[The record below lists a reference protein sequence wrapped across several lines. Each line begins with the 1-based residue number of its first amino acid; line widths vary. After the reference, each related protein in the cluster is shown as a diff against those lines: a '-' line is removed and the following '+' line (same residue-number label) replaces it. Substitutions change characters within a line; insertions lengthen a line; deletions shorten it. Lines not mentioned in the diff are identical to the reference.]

1 LKRGKQIV
9 MLARRWFGFIKIT
22 LIALLVSMPPAW
34 AQLSSGSIT
43 GVVSDPSHAV
53 IPAAKITL
61 TEMDKG
67 LVTNATTDVSGRYL
81 IRSVPTGRYKLTVT
95 APGFEI
101 ETRTNI
107 VLDVNQNV
115 TADFA
120 LVVGTSTNAIAVVG
134 ESPLLAAEE
143 ASTGQVLNRQ
153 FIDSMPVIGRDTMGL
168 TYLTPG
174 TVAVLNG
181 PPKTGSAGNDFVSSG
196 GPAWTAD
203 VLLDGA
209 SVTNYEQ
216 NGGLLRVQYLPN
228 PDAIEEFKV
237 QTASFSAEFG
247 FTGSTVVNMVM
258 RSGTN
263 EFHGRAYDYFQNSD
277 LDGNNFFNNLSGT
290 KNPELQRNNFGANV
304 GGPIKKNKA
313 FFFADYDGLK
323 QGLAST
329 TTEGVPS
336 AAERIGNFGEL
347 CGYQHGTFNSNGQ
360 CSAAA
365 GQLWDPYSGVYS
377 AASGGA
383 LRSSFIP
390 FNNLATYTSPGNPN
404 LNGTAFQ
411 LAPTAGNLIDP
422 VASKLMQYMPLPNL
436 NVGQPNYQY
445 YNNWIGSG
453 TSPSSNNAFDGK
465 VDYRFSDATTLT
477 GNFGQQRPQS
487 RHYNYYQNVGDTEAN
502 GLSNQHSRMA
512 GLHLNHSF
520 SPTLL
525 LTATYGW
532 TRWYQQLP
540 DIFGDYPNVNPITTL
555 GEQAYMGV
563 SGSPTFPAITAG
575 SPYSTGPAGISVGT
589 QGSDKILQGVDSHQG
604 LVTISWVKGSHELR
618 FGGESRWH
626 RVNYYIPSSPGGA
639 FSFTF
644 GSTSQNSTSSSTG
657 GDPLASFLTGVGTG
671 GGSGS
676 YQVPDAPSN
685 ANWQWGGFVQDN
697 WKVSR
702 TLTLNIGL
710 RYDLTLPREEAH
722 NRMEWLSTSAVSP
735 LQAPGLGTLHGGEIF
750 AMSGDRANYEPDYS
764 DWEPR
769 FGVAWRPISK
779 TVVRAGYGI
788 YYTASRSAAAGAGG
802 LGQNGFA
809 QTTTWI
815 TSLNSDGATP
825 YGRLQNPFPAGG
837 PLLPPGSSQ
846 GLLTQVGLAAAG
858 PVKESSGTNKTPY
871 EQSWTLDIQRE
882 LPGQILLD
890 VGYVGKKGT
899 HLYFGGDTNLN
910 ILPKSVENNTT
921 AQNTALVT
929 FVPNPFYGVITN
941 PASSLSSKTVQAYQL
956 MLPFPQFTTFGGD
969 SPPYANSSYQ
979 GLQVRVE
986 KRFSAGLQ
994 FLLTYTFSK
1003 AIDDASVSQ
1012 DSFNTGA
1019 TSLQDPNN
1027 LEGERAVSLF
1037 DITHVLQF
1045 NHVYELPFGRGKK
1058 FGQNWNPVLNGVL
1071 GGWQVS
1077 GIWTINSGLPL
1088 SFKVNGG
1095 VALPT
1100 YGAQRPNLLCTP
1112 SRNTG
1117 PNWISA
1123 YFANNACFAK
1133 PANYTLGDA
1142 PRNLSEVRTEGQA
1155 NTNLALSKSFSLS
1168 RIRERMRLQVMAQ
1181 AQNGFNHPLLAA
1193 PNTTV
1198 GSSAFGIITSQA
1210 NTPRQLELALKLHF

>member
-1 LKRGKQIV
+1 VRT
-9 MLARRWFGFIKIT
+9 ARHCFG
-22 LIALLVSMPPAW
+22 LIALNVLMGVAPVW

-43 GVVSDPSHAV
+43 GVVADPSGGL
-53 IPAAKITL
+53 IPTAKIVL
-61 TEMDKG
+61 TDVDKG
-67 LVTNATTDVSGRYL
+67 FVTNATTDIAGRYL
-81 IRSVPTGRYKLTVT
+81 IRSVPTGNYSLTVS
-95 APGFEI
+95 APGFESQ
-101 ETRTNI
+101 TRASI
-107 VLDVNQNV
+107 LLDVNQNV
-115 TADFA
+115 TADFKLA
-120 LVVGTSTNAIAVVG
+120 IGTSANAISVVG

-143 ASTGQVLNRQ
+143 ASTGQVLNRK
-153 FIDSMPVIGRDTMGL
+153 FIDAMPVVGRDTMGL

-237 QTASFSAEFG
+237 QTSSFSAEFG
-247 FTGSTVVNMVM
+247 FTGATVVNMVM

-263 EFHGRAYDYFQNSD
+263 QFHGRAYDYLQNSD

-304 GGPIKKNKA
+304 GGPIKKNKV

-329 TTEGVPS
+329 TTEGVPT
-336 AAERIGNFGEL
+336 ALERTGNFGEL
-347 CGYQHGTFNSNGQ
+347 CGYQHGTFNSAGQ

-365 GQLWDPYSGVYS
+365 GQLWDPYTGVYS
-377 AASGGA
+377 ASAGGPV
-383 LRSSFIP
+383 RSAFIP
-390 FNNLATYTSPGNPN
+390 FDNLATYTSPGNAN
-404 LNGTAFQ
+404 LNGTGYQ
-411 LAPTAGNLIDP
+411 LAPVAGNLIDP
-422 VASKLMQYMPLPNL
+422 VALKLMQYMPLPNL
-436 NVGQPNYQY
+436 NVGKSNYQY

-453 TSPSSNNAFDGK
+453 TSPLSNNTFDGK
-465 VDYRFSDATTLT
+465 VDYRLSDATTLT
-477 GNFGQQRPQS
+477 GNFGRQSPQS

-502 GLSNQHSRMA
+502 GLNDQHSYMA

-525 LTATYGW
+525 MTATYGW
-532 TRWYQQLP
+532 TRWYEKLP

-604 LVTISWVKGSHELR
+604 LVSLSWVKGSHELK
-618 FGGESRWH
+618 FGGEVRWH
-626 RVNYYIPSSPGGA
+626 RINYYIPSSPGGA
-639 FSFTF
+639 FSFTY
-644 GSTSQNSTSSSTG
+644 GSTSQTPSSSSG

-671 GGSGS
+671 GGSGN

-685 ANWQWGGFVQDN
+685 VNWQWGGFIQDN
-697 WKVSR
+697 WKIR
-702 TLTLNIGL
+702 RNLTLNIGL
-710 RYDLTLPREEAH
+710 RYDLTLPRTEAH
-722 NRMEWLSTSAVSP
+722 NRMEWLDPNVVSP
-735 LQAPGLGTLHGGEIF
+735 LAVPGLGTLHGGEVF
-750 AMSGDRANYEPDYS
+750 ATANNAANYEPDYN
-764 DWEPR
+764 DWQPR
-769 FGVAWRPISK
+769 LGFAWKPINK
-779 TVVRAGYGI
+779 TVVRGGYGI
-788 YYTASRSAAAGAGG
+788 FYTASRVAAAGAGG
-802 LGQNGFA
+802 IGQNGFS

-815 TSLNSDGATP
+815 TSMNSDGATP
-825 YGRLQNPFPAGG
+825 WGRLSDPFPITG
-837 PLLPPGSSQ
+837 PLLPPGSSL
-846 GLLTQVGLAAAG
+846 GLMTQVGLAAAG
-858 PVKESSGTNKTPY
+858 PVKDLSKTPY
-871 EQSWTLDIQRE
+871 EQAWNLDIQRE
-882 LPGQILLD
+882 IPGQILLD
-890 VGYVGKKGT
+890 VGYIGKKGT
-899 HLYFGGDTNLN
+899 HLYYGGDTNLN
-910 ILPKSVENNTT
+910 ILPRSVEGYS
-921 AQNTALVT
+921 ASQITALNTYVA
-929 FVPNPFYGVITN
+929 NPFYGIITN
-941 PASSLSSKTVQAYQL
+941 PASSLSGKTVQAYQL
-956 MLPFPQFTTFGGD
+956 QLPFPQFTTFGGD

-979 GLQVRVE
+979 GLQIRVE

-1027 LEGERAVSLF
+1027 LEGERAVSVF

-1045 NHVYELPFGRGKK
+1045 NHVYELPFGHGKR
-1058 FGQNWNPVLNGVL
+1058 FGQNWNPVLNGAL

-1077 GIWTINSGLPL
+1077 GIWTLNSGLPL
-1088 SFKVNGG
+1088 APKVNGSI
-1095 VALPT
+1095 ALPT
-1100 YGAQRPNLLCTP
+1100 YGPQRPNLVCSP

-1117 PNWISA
+1117 SNWINS
-1123 YFANNACFAK
+1123 YFANNACFVK
-1133 PANYTLGDA
+1133 PAAYALGDA

-1155 NTNLALSKSFSLS
+1155 NTNLAVSKYFSLS
-1168 RIRERMRLQVMAQ
+1168 RVHEGMRLQLMAQ

-1193 PNTTV
+1193 PNMTV
-1198 GSSAFGIITSQA
+1198 GSSAFGVITSQA
-1210 NTPRQLELALKLHF
+1210 NTPRQLEVALKLHF